1 MTSIRRH
8 LTLRLVIAT
17 SLLGACGVSAAY
29 VYLRNELRRQFDEH
43 LLSRARTLASLVH
56 AENEHSPAEFE
67 LNGDRSPSEQR
78 VAKRLGFFEIWT
90 STGAVLAKSEAI
102 KHGDL
107 QRPAPEATEDVA
119 VGASRFYDLQL
130 PDGRAGRGVVYIVAP
145 WIERNGTGVAP
156 TPAPVTLVLATDTH
170 DLHRTL
176 RDAMVGFLV
185 IFSALAGAT
194 LVTVVSTVRLG
205 MRPLNEIGDAVA
217 RVEPGALGE
226 RFDVAKL
233 PVELRSV
240 AGKLNELLSRLD
252 DAFRRERRFT
262 ANVAHEL
269 RTPIAELRSL
279 AEVAV
284 QWPPADGDAAAAGFK
299 DVLAVARQMESV
311 CAALL
316 AIARCQAGHE
326 PLAFRPVAL
335 DEVIAEAWRPFAAAA
350 RERRLDVDLCTAST
364 TRMFVES
371 DRTVLLVVLRNLF
384 GNAVTYSPA
393 GGRVWCE
400 AEIRGGDS
408 DDDGQRCVLSVLNS
422 NDSITEKDLPLL
434 TEPFWR
440 KDASRGTSSDN
451 AGLGLSLVA
460 AYANL
465 LRVTF
470 TTSLRTPTTFAATL
484 DLPVAQ
490 GVSPSAFRS
499 EPAAADVA
507 KLVPANMIAP

>member
-8 LTLRLVIAT
+8 LTLRLVITT
-17 SLLGACGVSAAY
+17 SLLGACGVLAAY
-29 VYLRNELRRQFDEH
+29 VYLRNELRRQFDDH

-56 AENEHSPAEFE
+56 AEDEHSPVQFE

-90 STGAVLAKSEAI
+90 HSGAVLAKSDSL
-102 KHGDL
+102 KSGDL
-107 QRPAPEATEDVA
+107 PRPKAGDANFG
-119 VGASRFYDLQL
+119 VGDSHFFDLML
-130 PDGRAGRGVVYIVAP
+130 PDGRPGRGVVYVVTP
-145 WIERNGTGVAP
+145 WIERATTLAPQGDESGAPPDVAP
-156 TPAPVTLVLATDTH
+156 ITLVLATDTR

-194 LVTVVSTVRLG
+194 LITVVSTVRRG
-205 MRPLNEIGDAVA
+205 MRPLNEIGDAVE
-217 RVEPGALGE
+217 RIDPPTLGG

-240 AGKLNELLSRLD
+240 AEKLNELLSRLD

-279 AEVAV
+279 AEVAI
-284 QWPPADGDAAAAGFK
+284 QWPPADAESAVSGFG
-299 DVLAVARQMESV
+299 DVLAVSRQMESV
-311 CAALL
+311 VAALL
-316 AIARCQAGHE
+316 AIARCQAGQE
-326 PLAFRPVAL
+326 PLAFKPVAL
-335 DEVIAEAWRPFAAAA
+335 DEVIAEAWRPFAVAA
-350 RERRLDVDLCTAST
+350 RERCLEVELCPTDAV
-364 TRMFVES
+364 VES

-384 GNAVTYSPA
+384 GNAVAYSPT

-400 AEIRGGDS
+400 TETRGGEH
-408 DDDGQRCVLSVLNS
+408 CVLAVLNT
-422 NDSITEKDLPLL
+422 NDSLTTKDLPLL

-440 KDASRGTSSDN
+440 KDASRGTSSEN

-465 LRVTF
+465 LHATF
-470 TTSLRTPTTFAATL
+470 TTSLRTPDTFAATL
-484 DLPVAQ
+484 ELPLAH
-490 GVSPSAFRS
+490 GVMPPTLRGEAS
-499 EPAAADVA
+499 EDVA
-507 KLVPANMIAP
+507 NLAPANMIAP